1 MSVCLRE
8 VCRCLQSFV
17 KGHKSQQEDREIKS
31 EREIKKFSV
40 KVIIIQ
46 TASGRKYPSAADIS
60 FLISTNYFQ
69 LRLDGD
75 REFKTTFLFASKYP
89 QCIIS

>member
-1 MSVCLRE
+1 MFAEFCE
-8 VCRCLQSFV
+8 
-17 KGHKSQQEDREIKS
+17 GQEDREIKS